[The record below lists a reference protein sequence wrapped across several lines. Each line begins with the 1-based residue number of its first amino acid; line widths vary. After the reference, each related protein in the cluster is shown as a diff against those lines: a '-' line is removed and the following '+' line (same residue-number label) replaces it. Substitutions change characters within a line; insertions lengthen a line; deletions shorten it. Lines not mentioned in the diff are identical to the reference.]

1 VDPDWRVEAG
11 LSGNPEELLRGA
23 LEKIVYF
30 ECRLSQLESELSAAR
45 ELASREKEAAVAAR
59 SRESTASAELTLA
72 RAELET
78 LRRSDHELSERVRLL
93 EGERERFLTGL
104 IDQARIAGAPSQD
117 EKAGE
122 EADLAGFIAE
132 LRAEIERLRPWKV
145 AAEASGLRL
154 EEAVAIPIRP
164 HADVGEIAQGFEAA
178 GRIGVSRAEAGRL
191 DKGLESRAERSL
203 YEASMDDLASTDPRA
218 RRRAADALR
227 VMGSRAAAPLVAAA
241 VGRER
246 DADVKVALLSAL
258 GALAGPAA
266 VDVAAREL
274 ADPRPVVRG
283 AALDA
288 VAALAGE
295 GAEPRLLAALG
306 DVSPL
311 VRRRAVLLLGF
322 SRGSGAEEA
331 LRASLSDRDGGVARA
346 AALALSGRPTSTAQ
360 AALARALDHAEES
373 VRRIASTSVARWSG
387 ESIAAAAPAEERRRA
402 ARRIAEKLSAV
413 GTTVLRDAVVLADP
427 NADPAPARP
436 AIARPVAARPVAT
449 GPVPAAPVAASSPP
463 VAAQVAAPAP
473 KARVAVAV
481 IEAPSGPL
489 SPVEGAVLLE
499 LRSALRGRTPAEIA
513 QVVSGGADRALA
525 ALVARG
531 AAVQRGTR
539 YFPA

>member
-1 VDPDWRVEAG
+1 

-45 ELASREKEAAVAAR
+45 EVASREKEAAAAAR
-59 SRESTASAELTLA
+59 ARESASSAELTQA
-72 RAELET
+72 RSDLDT
-78 LRRSDHELSERVRLL
+78 LRRSDHEFSERVRLL

-104 IDQARIAGAPSQD
+104 IDQARIAGAPSAGEQ
-117 EKAGE
+117 AGE

-132 LRAEIERLRPWKV
+132 LRAEIERLRPWKL

-154 EEAVAIPIRP
+154 EEAAVLPLQP
-164 HADVGEIAQGFEAA
+164 HAGVGEIAQGFEAS
-178 GRIGVSRAEAGRL
+178 GRIGVSRAESVRL
-191 DKGLESRAERSL
+191 ENGLESRAERSL

-246 DADVKVALLSAL
+246 DAEVKVALLSAL

-274 ADPRPVVRG
+274 SDPRPVVRG

-295 GAEPRLLAALG
+295 GAEPRLLASLG
-306 DVSPL
+306 DASPL

-322 SRGSGAEEA
+322 SRGPGAEEA
-331 LRASLSDRDGGVARA
+331 LRASLSDRDGGVARS
-346 AALALSGRPTSTAQ
+346 AALALSGRPTATAQ
-360 AALARALDHAEES
+360 AALARALDHGEES

-387 ESIAAAAPAEERRRA
+387 ESVAAAAPAEDRRRA

-413 GTTVLRDAVVLADP
+413 GATALRDAVVLADP
-427 NADPAPARP
+427 MADPAPARSS
-436 AIARPVAARPVAT
+436 IARAVAGPRVAPAVAPAVVQPAVARPAT
-449 GPVPAAPVAASSPP
+449 PRAS
-463 VAAQVAAPAP
+463 APAQRP
-473 KARVAVAV
+473 RASVAVL
-481 IEAPSGPL
+481 EAPTGAPSPL
-489 SPVEGAVLLE
+489 EEAVLLE
-499 LRSALRGRTPAEIA
+499 LRSALRGRTPDEISR
-513 QVVSGGADRALA
+513 VVPGGADRALA

-531 AAVQRGTR
+531 AAIQRGVR

>member
-1 VDPDWRVEAG
+1 MPNAGVEAG

-45 ELASREKEAAVAAR
+45 EVASREKEAAAAAR
-59 SRESTASAELTLA
+59 ARESTAAAELTQA
-72 RAELET
+72 RSDLDT
-78 LRRSDHELSERVRLL
+78 LRRSDHEFSERVRLL

-104 IDQARIAGAPSQD
+104 IDQARIAGAPSSD
-117 EKAGE
+117 EQAGE

-132 LRAEIERLRPWKV
+132 LRAEIERLRPWKL
-145 AAEASGLRL
+145 AAEAAGMRL
-154 EEAVAIPIRP
+154 EEAAVLPLRP
-164 HADVGEIAQGFEAA
+164 HAGVGEIAQGFEAA
-178 GRIGVSRAEAGRL
+178 GRIGLSRAESVRL
-191 DKGLESRAERSL
+191 ENGLESRAERSL

-246 DADVKVALLSAL
+246 DAEVKVALLSAL

-306 DVSPL
+306 DGSPL

-322 SRGSGAEEA
+322 ARGPSVEEA
-331 LRASLSDRDGGVARA
+331 LRASLADRDAGVART
-346 AALALSGRPTSTAQ
+346 AALALSGRPTASAQ
-360 AALARALDHAEES
+360 GALARALDHGEES
-373 VRRIASTSVARWSG
+373 VRRVASTAVARWCG
-387 ESIAAAAPAEERRRA
+387 ESVAAAAPAEDRRRA

-413 GTTVLRDAVVLADP
+413 GATALRDAVV
-427 NADPAPARP
+427 ADPAAAPRA
-436 AIARPVAARPVAT
+436 AAARA
-449 GPVPAAPVAASSPP
+449 AAPRPQAPA
-463 VAAQVAAPAP
+463 AAPASATASTT
-473 KARVAVAV
+473 ARLARTAVAV
-481 IEAPSGPL
+481 VELPPGDL
-489 SPVEGAVLLE
+489 S
-499 LRSALRGRTPAEIA
+499 
-513 QVVSGGADRALA
+513 
-525 ALVARG
+525 
-531 AAVQRGTR
+531 
-539 YFPA
+539 

>member
-1 VDPDWRVEAG
+1 VDPVWSVEAG

-30 ECRLSQLESELSAAR
+30 ECRLSQLESELSVAR
-45 ELASREKEAAVAAR
+45 EVASREKESAAAAR
-59 SRESTASAELTLA
+59 ARESSASSELTLA
-72 RAELET
+72 RGELET
-78 LRRSDHELSERVRLL
+78 LRRSDQELTERVRLL

-104 IDQARIAGAPSQD
+104 IDQARIAGAPSQG
-117 EKAGE
+117 EQAGE

-132 LRAEIERLRPWKV
+132 LRAEIERLRPWKT
-145 AAEASGLRL
+145 AAEQAGVRLVEASALPL
-154 EEAVAIPIRP
+154 QP
-164 HADVGEIAQGFEAA
+164 HAGVGAIAQGFEAT
-178 GRIGVSRAEAGRL
+178 GRIGVTRAESVRL
-191 DKGLESRAERSL
+191 ETGLESRAERSL

-274 ADPRPVVRG
+274 ADARPVVRG

-306 DVSPL
+306 DTSPL

-346 AALALSGRPTSTAQ
+346 AALALSGRPTATAQ
-360 AALARALDHAEES
+360 AALARALDHGEES

-387 ESIAAAAPAEERRRA
+387 ESVAAAAPAEDRRRA
-402 ARRIAEKLSAV
+402 ARRIAEKLAAV
-413 GTTVLRDAVVLADP
+413 GSTALRDAVVLADP

-436 AIARPVAARPVAT
+436 SIARA
-449 GPVPAAPVAASSPP
+449 
-463 VAAQVAAPAP
+463 AAQPRIAPAP
-473 KARVAVAV
+473 PPSAPRAAPPAVALAVRAAVAVAV
-481 IEAPSGPL
+481 VEAPAGSL
-489 SPVEGAVLLE
+489 SPVESAVLLE
-499 LRSALRGRTPAEIA
+499 LRSALRGRTPEEIS
-513 QVVSGGADRALA
+513 QVVPGGADRALA

>member
-1 VDPDWRVEAG
+1 MDPDWRVEAG

-45 ELASREKEAAVAAR
+45 EVASREKEAAASAR
-59 SRESTASAELTLA
+59 ARESAASAELTRA
-72 RAELET
+72 RTELDT
-78 LRRSDHELSERVRLL
+78 LRRSDEELSERVRLL

-104 IDQARIAGAPSQD
+104 IDQARIAGAPTQD
-117 EKAGE
+117 EAAGE
-122 EADLAGFIAE
+122 AADLAGFIAE
-132 LRAEIERLRPWKV
+132 LRAEIERLRPWKL
-145 AAEASGLRL
+145 AAEAAGMRL
-154 EEAVAIPIRP
+154 EEEATLPLPP
-164 HADVGEIAQGFEAA
+164 HAGVGAIAQGFAA
-178 GRIGVSRAEAGRL
+178 SGRIGVSRTDAGRL
-191 DKGLESRAERSL
+191 ENGLESRAERSL
-203 YEASMDDLASTDPRA
+203 YEASMDDLASADPRS

-227 VMGSRAAAPLVAAA
+227 VMGSRAASPLVAAA

-274 ADPRPVVRG
+274 GDPRPVVRG

-288 VAALAGE
+288 VAALGGE

-322 SRGSGAEEA
+322 SRGPGAEEA
-331 LRASLSDRDGGVARA
+331 LRAAISDRDPGVARA
-346 AALALSGRPTSTAQ
+346 AALALSGRPTATAQ
-360 AALARALDHAEES
+360 AALARALDHGEES

-387 ESIAAAAPAEERRRA
+387 ESVAAAAPAEDRRRA

-413 GTTVLRDAVVLADP
+413 GATALRDAVVLANPD
-427 NADPAPARP
+427 ADPAPARP
-436 AIARPVAARPVAT
+436 AIARRAAALA
-449 GPVPAAPVAASSPP
+449 PAAPR
-463 VAAQVAAPAP
+463 VAAPPVQVPAP
-473 KARVAVAV
+473 AAPRAAALTSTVRAAVAV
-481 IEAPSGPL
+481 LEAPSGDL
-489 SPVEGAVLLE
+489 TPVESAVLLE
-499 LRSALRGRTPAEIA
+499 LRSALRGRTPDELS
-513 QVVSGGADRALA
+513 QVVPGGADRALA
-525 ALVARG
+525 TLVARG

>member
-1 VDPDWRVEAG
+1 

-45 ELASREKEAAVAAR
+45 EVASREREAAAAAR
-59 SRESTASAELTLA
+59 ARESTASAELTQA
-72 RAELET
+72 RSDLDT
-78 LRRSDHELSERVRLL
+78 LRRSDHEFSERVRLL

-104 IDQARIAGAPSQD
+104 IDQARIAGAPSSD
-117 EKAGE
+117 EQAGE

-132 LRAEIERLRPWKV
+132 LRAEIERLRPWKL
-145 AAEASGLRL
+145 AAEAAGMRL
-154 EEAVAIPIRP
+154 EEAAVLPLRP

-178 GRIGVSRAEAGRL
+178 GRIGLSRAESVRL
-191 DKGLESRAERSL
+191 ENGLESRAERSL

-218 RRRAADALR
+218 RHRAADALR

-246 DADVKVALLSAL
+246 DAEVKVALLSAL

-306 DVSPL
+306 DGSPL

-346 AALALSGRPTSTAQ
+346 AALALSGRPTATAQ
-360 AALARALDHAEES
+360 AALARALDHGEES

-387 ESIAAAAPAEERRRA
+387 ESVAAAAPAEDRRRA

-413 GTTVLRDAVVLADP
+413 GATALRDAVVLADP
-427 NADPAPARP
+427 MADPAPARP
-436 AIARPVAARPVAT
+436 AIARATAAPRVAPAAARPAVA
-449 GPVPAAPVAASSPP
+449 PSAIAPPSAPLS
-463 VAAQVAAPAP
+463 AAPAQKP
-473 KARVAVAV
+473 RASVAVV
-481 IEAPSGPL
+481 EAPPGAPSPL
-489 SPVEGAVLLE
+489 EEAVLLE
-499 LRSALRGRTPAEIA
+499 LRSALRGRTPEEISR
-513 QVVSGGADRALA
+513 VVPGGADRALA

-531 AAVQRGTR
+531 AAIQRGAR